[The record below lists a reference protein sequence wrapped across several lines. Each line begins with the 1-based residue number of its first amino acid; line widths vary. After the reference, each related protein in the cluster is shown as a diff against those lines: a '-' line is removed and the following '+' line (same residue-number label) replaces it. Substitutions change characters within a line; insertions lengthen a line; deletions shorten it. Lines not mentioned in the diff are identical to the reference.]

1 MTLTG
6 QEFLNLVFR
15 KLLLFVHFLVIE
27 LFLGVRKQ
35 MKVIN
40 AFRFYVYRV
49 ISILKCNN
57 LQSLKTILKK
67 GAFCE
72 TKQNSVNLIWSADF
86 WSIVLLQI
94 RRDFSQLRLQIPR
107 CLREQR
113 SQNPRCLGEQ
123 RSQNPPSP
131 NMPQKAMNNS
141 AFLGLHEF
149 FCIAQF
155 KELF

>member
-1 MTLTG
+1 MLPKKSEYLHKNRALIRLEHMCWGARSTVLYWVIQKIYYVTWFWNLLRDSLTRLRYDFNG
-6 QEFLNLVFR
+6 LGIFKSCFPQTTPLCS
-15 KLLLFVHFLVIE
+15 FLVIE

-94 RRDFSQLRLQIPR
+94 RRDFSQLRL
-107 CLREQR
+107 
-113 SQNPRCLGEQ
+113 
-123 RSQNPPSP
+123 
-131 NMPQKAMNNS
+131 
-141 AFLGLHEF
+141 
-149 FCIAQF
+149 
-155 KELF
+155 